1 MNDTILWLILLVVLA
16 LIEIATLGLTTIW
29 FAVGALVA
37 TIVAALGGPLWLQI
51 ALFLIASI
59 LVLIFLRPIA
69 VKFFNKDR
77 EKTNVES
84 LIGMHAVVVGEID
97 NQSEQGQAKLN
108 GLDWMARSMDEKIT
122 IPVGTVVTVVE
133 VRGVKLIVEERKEEA

>member
-84 LIGMHAVVVGEID
+84 LIGMHAVVVSEID
-97 NQSEQGQAKLN
+97 NQNEQGQAKLN
-108 GLDWMARSMDEKIT
+108 GLDWMARSVDEKIT
-122 IPVGTVVTVVE
+122 IPVGAVVTVLE

>member
-84 LIGMHAVVVGEID
+84 LIGMHAVVVSEID

-108 GLDWMARSMDEKIT
+108 GLDWMARSVDEKIT
-122 IPVGTVVTVVE
+122 IPVGTVVTVLE

>member
-84 LIGMHAVVVGEID
+84 LIGMSAVVVSEID
-97 NQSEQGQAKLN
+97 NQNEQGQAKLN

-122 IPVGTVVTVVE
+122 IPVGTVVTVLE

>member
-122 IPVGTVVTVVE
+122 IPVGTVVTVLE

>member
-84 LIGMHAVVVGEID
+84 LIGMHAVVVSEID

-108 GLDWMARSMDEKIT
+108 GLDWMARSMDDKIT
-122 IPVGTVVTVVE
+122 IPVGTVVTVLE

>member
-84 LIGMHAVVVGEID
+84 LVGMHAVVVSEID

-108 GLDWMARSMDEKIT
+108 GLDWMARSMDDKIT
-122 IPVGTVVTVVE
+122 IPVGTVVTVME

>member
-122 IPVGTVVTVVE
+122 IPVGTVVTVLE
-133 VRGVKLIVEERKEEA
+133 VRGVKLIVDERKEEA

>member
-84 LIGMHAVVVGEID
+84 LIGMHAVVVSEID
-97 NQSEQGQAKLN
+97 NQNEQGQAKLN
-108 GLDWMARSMDEKIT
+108 GLDWMARSSDEKIM
-122 IPVGTVVTVVE
+122 IPVGTVVTVLE
-133 VRGVKLIVEERKEEA
+133 VQGVKLIVEERKEEA

>member
-84 LIGMHAVVVGEID
+84 LIGMHAVVVSEID

-122 IPVGTVVTVVE
+122 IPVGTVVTVLE